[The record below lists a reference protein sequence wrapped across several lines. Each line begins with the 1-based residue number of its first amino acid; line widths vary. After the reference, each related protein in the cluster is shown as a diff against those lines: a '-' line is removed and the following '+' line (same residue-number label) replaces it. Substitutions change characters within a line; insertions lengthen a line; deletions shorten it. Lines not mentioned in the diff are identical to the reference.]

1 MKITLRLEEE
11 KDYRTVEELTREA
24 FWNVYQPGCD
34 EHFILHN
41 IRNTPN
47 FIKEL
52 DFVAELD
59 GKIVG
64 NIIYMKAKVI
74 SDVGKEDEV
83 ISFGPVSV
91 LPAYQGQGIGNLLIE
106 HTMEL
111 AKQLG
116 YKAVVIYGN
125 PAYYHRFGF
134 ENAVKYSISTA
145 EGKNFEEFMAK
156 ELTAG
161 SLDEVSGKLFLD
173 ELFFNIDKEQL
184 EQYDKIFPTKEKKV
198 TDTQLKGE

>member
-1 MKITLRLEEE
+1 LKIDLRLEEE

-47 FIKEL
+47 FISEL

-74 SDVGKEDEV
+74 SDAGKEEEV

-134 ENAVKYSISTA
+134 ENAEKYGISTA

-156 ELTAG
+156 ELTDG
-161 SLDEVSGKLFLD
+161 RLNGISGKLHLD

>member
-1 MKITLRLEEE
+1 LKIDLRLEEE

-74 SDVGKEDEV
+74 SDAGKEEEV

-91 LPAYQGQGIGNLLIE
+91 LPAYQGQGIGNLLISQ
-106 HTMEL
+106 TMEL

-134 ENAVKYSISTA
+134 ENAEKYGISTA

-156 ELTAG
+156 ELAAG
-161 SLDEVSGKLFLD
+161 NLNEVSGKLFLD
-173 ELFFNIDKEQL
+173 ELFFNIDKDKL
-184 EQYDKIFPTKEKKV
+184 ERYDSTFPPKEKKV
-198 TDTQLKGE
+198 TDTQLKKG

>member
-47 FIKEL
+47 FIKAL

-74 SDVGKEDEV
+74 SDAGKEEEV

-156 ELTAG
+156 ELTDG
-161 SLDEVSGKLFLD
+161 RLNGISGKLHLD